1 MLLVRDILRHDAVP
15 VIELAADE
23 PIESAVALMGFAGL
37 PALVLIDG
45 RRRAVALLTERDIV
59 DYFATPGFETGCK
72 AARVARSA
80 PNDELPQCSSCD
92 RLSTVVRRMN
102 EENLR
107 AVLVVDGG
115 AGLGLLTQD
124 VVAAAIAKAETEE
137 PL

>member
-1 MLLVRDILRHDAVP
+1 MLLVRDILHHNAVP

-45 RRRAVALLTERDIV
+45 HRRAVALLTERDIV

-72 AARVARSA
+72 AARVARTA
-80 PNDELPQCSSCD
+80 PNDELPHCSSRD

-102 EENLR
+102 YENLR
-107 AVLVVDGG
+107 AVLVVDGD

-124 VVAAAIAKAETEE
+124 VVAAAIAKAETED
-137 PL
+137 PF